1 MPLFSLPS
9 PYGIGCFSQE
19 AYEFVDWLAEA
30 GQQYWQLLPLGPVG
44 GGNSPYQPHSCFAG
58 ESLYIDPLTL
68 LRRGMITRE
77 ELDAA
82 TDAVA
87 SDDSDGGED
96 FVRRVD
102 FPALKVSRDR
112 LLRIAFS
119 RFQAGEMFEEFCR
132 RNSFWL
138 DDYAMFEA
146 LSGLFGTAS
155 WNEWPAAARFKIRWK
170 MKVYAEQLAEEIRFQ
185 KWMQYEF
192 FRQWAKLKRYANI
205 KGVQIIGDLPIYAA
219 LESADCWAHP
229 EYFQLGGDGT
239 PTKVSGA
246 PPDSFCPNGQIWGN
260 PLYDWD
266 IMKRWDY
273 GWWID
278 RVRHNLRIYD
288 VVRLDHM
295 RGFESY
301 FAIPAGDK
309 DAHNG
314 QWEQG
319 PGSEFFRV
327 LREELGDCDM
337 IAEDLGIITPEVEAM
352 VKDSEMPGMR
362 VLQFGFD
369 GDPQNMHLPAN
380 YDGNVVVYTGTHD
393 NDTTAGW
400 YASLSE
406 EEKRMVTL
414 YIRTYYGIRD
424 TEHAPE
430 FGAYAACEHLVEMA
444 QQSRA
449 PICIIPIQDYLRLGS
464 EARINVP
471 GTAEGNWAWRVQSE
485 ALDADLAAH
494 VHRITVRSGRLNRR
508 G

>member
-1 MPLFSLPS
+1 
-9 PYGIGCFSQE
+9 
-19 AYEFVDWLAEA
+19 
-30 GQQYWQLLPLGPVG
+30 
-44 GGNSPYQPHSCFAG
+44 
-58 ESLYIDPLTL
+58 
-68 LRRGMITRE
+68 
-77 ELDAA
+77 
-82 TDAVA
+82 
-87 SDDSDGGED
+87 
-96 FVRRVD
+96 
-102 FPALKVSRDR
+102 
-112 LLRIAFS
+112 
-119 RFQAGEMFEEFCR
+119 
-132 RNSFWL
+132 
-138 DDYAMFEA
+138 
-146 LSGLFGTAS
+146 
-155 WNEWPAAARFKIRWK
+155 
-170 MKVYAEQLAEEIRFQ
+170 
-185 KWMQYEF
+185 
-192 FRQWAKLKRYANI
+192 
-205 KGVQIIGDLPIYAA
+205 VQIIGDLPIYAA

-393 NDTTAGW
+393 NDTTLGW
-400 YASLSE
+400 YEKAEDWKQRFVAWYLREKSE
-406 EEKRMVTL
+406 IPQERKDELFNHVCATDIAPGERPSADEILDPETAVKGLIELAHSSRC
-414 YIRTYYGIRD
+414 D
-424 TEHAPE
+424 T
-430 FGAYAACEHLVEMA
+430 
-444 QQSRA
+444 
-449 PICIIPIQDYLRLGS
+449 CIIPMQDYLLLGS
-464 EARINVP
+464 EARTNVP
-471 GTAEGNWAWRVQSE
+471 GVAKGNWRWQMPANACNQK
-485 ALDADLAAH
+485 LAATIGE
-494 VHRITVRSGRLNRR
+494 VTARYGR
-508 G
+508 